1 MSERDEHDGPVETER
16 YEGREGEA
24 DPGAYVG
31 RFPERGEETI
41 PGGIGDDDERVA
53 AHSTQGTGAGRPD
66 VRGQEGPPASGHREG
81 SDASDDD
88 RREAGQTR

>member
-1 MSERDEHDGPVETER
+1 MDEANDPVETGR

-31 RFPERGEETI
+31 RLPERGEETI
-41 PGGIGDDDERVA
+41 PGGLGDDDQRVA

-66 VRGQEGPPASGHREG
+66 VRGQPAEPPTGHREAV
-81 SDASDDD
+81 DATDADV
-88 RREAGQTR
+88 REAGQDR